1 MKGLLKFIGT
11 LGLLY
16 GVSSGMAARA
26 QETGAREDTTQVR
39 TIPLWGHVKD
49 GFTYAALHGTFVTLM
64 REDSTVVDT
73 MHVQCFN
80 PGTPQEDTYYKFDVP
95 ARWARYII
103 KAEHPDYYPEYVD
116 CTVRY
121 VARNPYVDARY
132 HEMRRRPYASFADRS
147 LGEVVVKATK
157 IRVAYRGDTVVYN
170 ADAFNLSEGAMLNE
184 LVRQLPGAELK
195 PNGEI
200 YVNGRK
206 VDYLTL
212 NGTDFFKGDNR
223 KMLDNLPA
231 FTVQQVKVYDKTTDR
246 SEFLGYDTEKKAYVM
261 DVSLKREYN
270 TGYMANV
277 AAGGGTD
284 SRYAGRAFGLRY
296 SDRSRVTLFG
306 GMNNTNVYNDRPG
319 ENGEWPEESL
329 TNGEFVT
336 RQAGGEFFWQNKAK
350 GIENN
355 LTANAEWSDRDVN
368 RKSATEAYLPQ
379 GNRYTR
385 SSSLQDVDYMGVNA
399 NNWLTW
405 KTKDHLLTVHS
416 YVGYDRTDT
425 HGYARDAAFDADP
438 SAVGGID
445 EVLDSAFL
453 LPSSGSARMR
463 WLNRS
468 STRSLFEEWKYNV
481 GHDMMWDAKLP
492 WGDNLQ
498 LRFTGSLS
506 RTENDRFEHYLLDYA
521 SSRSEADRRNRYDR
535 GRRRNYY
542 YQPSAEYTFNFPN
555 DWHFLTYYIYKQDY
569 RSDSSPRYRLDSL
582 AGWEVGAAR
591 HLGELPSARELSAAL
606 DVPNS
611 YYRHDLSRVHTLGLR
626 TFYSRRTEDK
636 YVWFNFHLP
645 FTQSK
650 EDMRYRREAID
661 AGLQRRVFRVQPDFT
676 YLVYWFGGTRY
687 FRTFM
692 VNADMALGT
701 PDLVNRLS
709 VRDASDPLHVRVG
722 NPYLQNSWRYNFRTG
737 FLHRSPEKK
746 WFTQVNVNAW
756 LGVNDVA
763 QGFSYNSETGVYT
776 YRPQNVDGN
785 RGVNGSL
792 AFQKE
797 GMAEY
802 WNVGA
807 NLNYD
812 FHRSVDLSSV
822 EGMTESV
829 LSKVHNHETKACL
842 STGYQRGSL
851 TLNVG
856 CDATYR
862 HADGSRADFN
872 TVDAFDFRYGLLGEY
887 TMPWKIHLSTRL
899 NMYSRRGYDEA
910 AMNTDYLIWN
920 ASLSRSFL
928 KDRLM
933 VKVEGVDL
941 LRQMR
946 SVYMDVNVQGKTETY
961 YNIVKGYYML
971 TLGWKLTRNP
981 KKRE

>member
-16 GVSSGMAARA
+16 GVSSGMAARV
-26 QETGAREDTTQVR
+26 QETGAREDTAQVR

-49 GFTYAALHGTFVTLM
+49 GFTYTALHGTFVTLM

-80 PGTPQEDTYYKFDVP
+80 SGTPQEDTYYKFDVP
-95 ARWARYII
+95 ARRARYII

-116 CTVRY
+116 CAVRY
-121 VARNPYVDARY
+121 VARNPYVDARH

-350 GIENN
+350 GIENS
-355 LTANAEWSDRDVN
+355 LTANAEWGDRDVN

-425 HGYARDAAFDADP
+425 HGYARDAAFDSDP

-506 RTENDRFEHYLLDYA
+506 RTENDRFEHYLVDYA
-521 SSRSEADRRNRYDR
+521 SSGSEADRRNRYDR

-582 AGWEVGAAR
+582 AGWEVGADR

-797 GMAEY
+797 GMTEY

>member
-16 GVSSGMAARA
+16 GVSSGMAARV
-26 QETGAREDTTQVR
+26 QETGAREDTAQVR

-49 GFTYAALHGTFVTLM
+49 GFTYTALHGTFVTLM

-80 PGTPQEDTYYKFDVP
+80 SGTPQEDTYYKFDVP
-95 ARWARYII
+95 ARRARYII

-116 CTVRY
+116 CAVRY
-121 VARNPYVDARY
+121 VARNPYVDARH

-350 GIENN
+350 GIENS
-355 LTANAEWSDRDVN
+355 LTANAEWGDRDVN

-425 HGYARDAAFDADP
+425 HGYARDAAFDSDP

-506 RTENDRFEHYLLDYA
+506 RTENDRFEHYLVDYA
-521 SSRSEADRRNRYDR
+521 SSGSEADRRNRYDR

-582 AGWEVGAAR
+582 AGWEVGADR

-722 NPYLQNSWRYNFRTG
+722 NPYVQNSWRYNFRTG

>member
-26 QETGAREDTTQVR
+26 QETGAREDTAQVR

-80 PGTPQEDTYYKFDVP
+80 SGTPQEDTYYKFDVP
-95 ARWARYII
+95 ARRARYII

-121 VARNPYVDARY
+121 VARNPYVDARH

-284 SRYAGRAFGLRY
+284 SHYAGRAFGLRY

-336 RQAGGEFFWQNKAK
+336 RQTGGEFFWQNKAK
-350 GIENN
+350 GIENS

-521 SSRSEADRRNRYDR
+521 SSGSGADRRNRYDR

-555 DWHFLTYYIYKQDY
+555 DWHFLTYYNV
-569 RSDSSPRYRLDSL
+569 SS
-582 AGWEVGAAR
+582 
-591 HLGELPSARELSAAL
+591 
-606 DVPNS
+606 
-611 YYRHDLSRVHTLGLR
+611 
-626 TFYSRRTEDK
+626 K
-636 YVWFNFHLP
+636 
-645 FTQSK
+645 
-650 EDMRYRREAID
+650 
-661 AGLQRRVFRVQPDFT
+661 
-676 YLVYWFGGTRY
+676 
-687 FRTFM
+687 
-692 VNADMALGT
+692 
-701 PDLVNRLS
+701 
-709 VRDASDPLHVRVG
+709 
-722 NPYLQNSWRYNFRTG
+722 
-737 FLHRSPEKK
+737 
-746 WFTQVNVNAW
+746 
-756 LGVNDVA
+756 
-763 QGFSYNSETGVYT
+763 
-776 YRPQNVDGN
+776 
-785 RGVNGSL
+785 
-792 AFQKE
+792 
-797 GMAEY
+797 
-802 WNVGA
+802 
-807 NLNYD
+807 
-812 FHRSVDLSSV
+812 
-822 EGMTESV
+822 
-829 LSKVHNHETKACL
+829 
-842 STGYQRGSL
+842 
-851 TLNVG
+851 
-856 CDATYR
+856 
-862 HADGSRADFN
+862 
-872 TVDAFDFRYGLLGEY
+872 
-887 TMPWKIHLSTRL
+887 
-899 NMYSRRGYDEA
+899 
-910 AMNTDYLIWN
+910 
-920 ASLSRSFL
+920 
-928 KDRLM
+928 
-933 VKVEGVDL
+933 
-941 LRQMR
+941 
-946 SVYMDVNVQGKTETY
+946 
-961 YNIVKGYYML
+961 
-971 TLGWKLTRNP
+971 
-981 KKRE
+981 

>member
-26 QETGAREDTTQVR
+26 QETGAREDTAQVR

-80 PGTPQEDTYYKFDVP
+80 SGTPQEDTYYKFDVP
-95 ARWARYII
+95 ARRARYII

-121 VARNPYVDARY
+121 VARNPYVDARH

-157 IRVAYRGDTVVYN
+157 ILVAYRGDTVVYN

-284 SRYAGRAFGLRY
+284 SHYAGRAFGLRY

-336 RQAGGEFFWQNKAK
+336 RQTGVEFFWQNKAK
-350 GIENN
+350 GIENS

-521 SSRSEADRRNRYDR
+521 SSGSGADRRNRYDR
-535 GRRRNYY
+535 VRRRNYY

-582 AGWEVGAAR
+582 AGLEVGAAR

-611 YYRHDLSRVHTLGLR
+611 YFRHDLSRVHTLGLR

-650 EDMRYRREAID
+650 EDMRYRREEID

-722 NPYLQNSWRYNFRTG
+722 NPDLQNSWRYNFRTE

-829 LSKVHNHETKACL
+829 LSKVHNHETKAYL

>member
-16 GVSSGMAARA
+16 GVSSGMAARV
-26 QETGAREDTTQVR
+26 QETGAREDTAQVR

-49 GFTYAALHGTFVTLM
+49 GFTYTALHGTFVTLM

-80 PGTPQEDTYYKFDVP
+80 SGTPQEDTYYKFDVP
-95 ARWARYII
+95 ARRARYII

-116 CTVRY
+116 CAVRY
-121 VARNPYVDARY
+121 VARNPYVDARH

-350 GIENN
+350 GIENS
-355 LTANAEWSDRDVN
+355 LTANAEWGDRDVN

-425 HGYARDAAFDADP
+425 HGYARDAAFDSDP

-468 STRSLFEEWKYNV
+468 STRSLFVEWKYNV

-506 RTENDRFEHYLLDYA
+506 RTENDRFEHYLVDYA
-521 SSRSEADRRNRYDR
+521 SSGSEADRRNRYDR

-582 AGWEVGAAR
+582 AGWEVGADR

>member
-49 GFTYAALHGTFVTLM
+49 GFTYTALHGTFVTLM

-80 PGTPQEDTYYKFDVP
+80 SGTPQEDTYYKFDVP
-95 ARWARYII
+95 ARRARYII

-121 VARNPYVDARY
+121 VARNPYVDARH

-284 SRYAGRAFGLRY
+284 SHYAGRVFGLRY

-336 RQAGGEFFWQNKAK
+336 RQTGGEFFWQNKAK
-350 GIENN
+350 GIENS

-425 HGYARDAAFDADP
+425 RGYTRDAAFDADP

-453 LPSSGSARMR
+453 LPSSGSTRMR

-650 EDMRYRREAID
+650 EDMRYRREEID

>member
-1 MKGLLKFIGT
+1 
-11 LGLLY
+11 
-16 GVSSGMAARA
+16 MAARA
-26 QETGAREDTTQVR
+26 QETGAREDTAQVR

-80 PGTPQEDTYYKFDVP
+80 SGTPQEDTYYKFDVP
-95 ARWARYII
+95 ARRARYII

-121 VARNPYVDARY
+121 VARNPYVDARH

-277 AAGGGTD
+277 AVGGGTD

-296 SDRSRVTLFG
+296 SDHSRVTLFG

-425 HGYARDAAFDADP
+425 RGDDRDAAFDADP

-606 DVPNS
+606 DVPNG

-661 AGLQRRVFRVQPDFT
+661 AGLQRCVFRVQPDFT

-887 TMPWKIHLSTRL
+887 TMPWKIRLSTRL

>member
-1 MKGLLKFIGT
+1 
-11 LGLLY
+11 
-16 GVSSGMAARA
+16 MAARA
-26 QETGAREDTTQVR
+26 QETGAREDTAQVR

-49 GFTYAALHGTFVTLM
+49 GFTYTALHGTFVTLM

-80 PGTPQEDTYYKFDVP
+80 SGTPQEDTYYKFDVP
-95 ARWARYII
+95 ARRARYII

-121 VARNPYVDARY
+121 VARNPYVDARH

-212 NGTDFFKGDNR
+212 NGTDFFKGENR

-277 AAGGGTD
+277 AVGGGTD

-481 GHDMMWDAKLP
+481 GHDMMWDTKLP
-492 WGDNLQ
+492 WGDNLR
-498 LRFTGSLS
+498 LRFNGSLS

-521 SSRSEADRRNRYDR
+521 SSGSGADRRNRYDR

-555 DWHFLTYYIYKQDY
+555 DWHFLTYYIHKQDY

-582 AGWEVGAAR
+582 AGWEVGAVR
-591 HLGELPSARELSAAL
+591 HLGELSAAL

-650 EDMRYRREAID
+650 EDMRYRREEID

-792 AFQKE
+792 A
-797 GMAEY
+797 
-802 WNVGA
+802 
-807 NLNYD
+807 LNYD

>member
-95 ARWARYII
+95 ARRARYII

-116 CTVRY
+116 CAVRY

-453 LPSSGSARMR
+453 LPSSESARMR

-521 SSRSEADRRNRYDR
+521 SSGSEADRRNRYDR

-582 AGWEVGAAR
+582 AGWEVGADR

-692 VNADMALGT
+692 ANADMALGT

>member
-49 GFTYAALHGTFVTLM
+49 GFTYTALHGTFVTLM

-80 PGTPQEDTYYKFDVP
+80 SGTPQEDTYYKFDVP
-95 ARWARYII
+95 ARRARYII

-277 AAGGGTD
+277 AVGGGTD

-425 HGYARDAAFDADP
+425 RGYARDAAFDADP

-692 VNADMALGT
+692 VNADMALAT

-722 NPYLQNSWRYNFRTG
+722 NPYLQNSWRYNFRTE

-807 NLNYD
+807 QLNYD

-829 LSKVHNHETKACL
+829 LSKVHNHETKAYL
-842 STGYQRGSL
+842 ATGYQRGSL

>member
-1 MKGLLKFIGT
+1 
-11 LGLLY
+11 
-16 GVSSGMAARA
+16 MAARA
-26 QETGAREDTTQVR
+26 QETGAREDTAQVR
-39 TIPLWGHVKD
+39 TIPIWGHVKD

-80 PGTPQEDTYYKFDVP
+80 SGTPQEDTYYKFDVP
-95 ARWARYII
+95 ARRARYII

-121 VARNPYVDARY
+121 VARNPYVDARH

-425 HGYARDAAFDADP
+425 HGYARDAAFDTDP

-492 WGDNLQ
+492 WGDNLR

-521 SSRSEADRRNRYDR
+521 SSGSEADRRNRYDR

-626 TFYSRRTEDK
+626 TFYARRTEDK

-692 VNADMALGT
+692 VNADMALAT

-722 NPYLQNSWRYNFRTG
+722 NPDLQNSWRYNFRTE

-807 NLNYD
+807 QLNYD

-829 LSKVHNHETKACL
+829 LSKVHNHETKAYL
-842 STGYQRGSL
+842 ATGYQRGSL

-887 TMPWKIHLSTRL
+887 TMPWKINLSTRL

-910 AMNTDYLIWN
+910 AMNTDYLILN

>member
-49 GFTYAALHGTFVTLM
+49 GFTYTALHGTFVTLM

-95 ARWARYII
+95 ARRARYII

-116 CTVRY
+116 CAVRY
-121 VARNPYVDARY
+121 VARNPYVDARH

-350 GIENN
+350 GIENS

-368 RKSATEAYLPQ
+368 QKSATEAYLPQ

-453 LPSSGSARMR
+453 LLSSGSARMH

-521 SSRSEADRRNRYDR
+521 SSGSEADRRNRYDR

-582 AGWEVGAAR
+582 AGWEVGADR

-650 EDMRYRREAID
+650 EDMRYRREEID

-722 NPYLQNSWRYNFRTG
+722 NPDLQNSWRYNFRTE

-887 TMPWKIHLSTRL
+887 TMSWKIRLSTRL

>member
-1 MKGLLKFIGT
+1 MEGLLKAIWVWGLL
-11 LGLLY
+11 LGL
-16 GVSSGMAARA
+16 SSGAVAQAR
-26 QETGAREDTTQVR
+26 QEVAKEDTVKSR
-39 TIPLWGHVKD
+39 AIALWGHVKE

-73 MHVQCFN
+73 MHVQCLD
-80 PGTPQEDTYYKFDVP
+80 PGTPQEDTYYRFNVP
-95 ARWARYII
+95 PRRARYII

-121 VARNPYVDARY
+121 VARNSYVDARH
-132 HEMRRRPYASFADRS
+132 HEMRRRQRSSFADRS

-223 KMLDNLPA
+223 KMIDNLPA

-270 TGYMANV
+270 TGCMANV

-306 GMNNTNVYNDRPG
+306 GMNNTNARYDRPG

-336 RQAGGEFFWQNKAK
+336 RQAGGEFFWQNKAR
-350 GIENN
+350 GIEDK
-355 LTANAEWSDRDVN
+355 LTANAEWSDQFVN
-368 RKSATEAYLPQ
+368 QKSATEAYLPQ

-416 YVGYDRTDT
+416 YVGYDRTDMRG
-425 HGYARDAAFDADP
+425 HARDAAFDADP

-445 EVLDSAFL
+445 EVLDSVFL

-498 LRFTGSLS
+498 LRFTGSFS

-521 SSRSEADRRNRYDR
+521 SSGSEADRRNRYDR
-535 GRRRNYY
+535 RRRRNYY
-542 YQPSAEYTFNFPN
+542 YRPSAEYTFNFPN

-636 YVWFNFHLP
+636 YIWFNFHLP

-650 EDMRYRREAID
+650 EDMRYRREEID

-709 VRDASDPLHVRVG
+709 VRDASNPLHVRVG

-785 RGVNGSL
+785 RGINGSL

-829 LSKVHNHETKACL
+829 LSKVHNHETKAYL

>member
-64 REDSTVVDT
+64 REDSTMVDT

-80 PGTPQEDTYYKFDVP
+80 SGTPQEDTYYKFDVP
-95 ARWARYII
+95 AQRARYII

-132 HEMRRRPYASFADRS
+132 HEMRRRPYTSFADRS

-582 AGWEVGAAR
+582 AGWEVGAAW

-661 AGLQRRVFRVQPDFT
+661 TGLQRRVFRVQPDFT

>member
-1 MKGLLKFIGT
+1 
-11 LGLLY
+11 
-16 GVSSGMAARA
+16 MAARA

-49 GFTYAALHGTFVTLM
+49 GFTYTALHGTFVTLM

-95 ARWARYII
+95 ARRARYLI

-116 CTVRY
+116 CAVRY
-121 VARNPYVDARY
+121 VARNPYVDVRH
-132 HEMRRRPYASFADRS
+132 HEMRRRPYAWFADRS

-212 NGTDFFKGDNR
+212 NGTDFFKGENR

-277 AAGGGTD
+277 AVGGGTD

-405 KTKDHLLTVHS
+405 KAKDHLLTVHS

-453 LPSSGSARMR
+453 LLSSGSARMH

-492 WGDNLQ
+492 WGDNLR

-521 SSRSEADRRNRYDR
+521 SSGSEADRRNRYDR

-542 YQPSAEYTFNFPN
+542 YQPSAEYTFNLPN

-692 VNADMALGT
+692 VNADMALAT

-722 NPYLQNSWRYNFRTG
+722 NPDLQNSWRYNFRTE

-807 NLNYD
+807 QLNYD

-829 LSKVHNHETKACL
+829 LSKVHNHETKAYL
-842 STGYQRGSL
+842 ATGYQRGSL

-946 SVYMDVNVQGKTETY
+946 SVYMDLNVQGKTETY

>member
-1 MKGLLKFIGT
+1 
-11 LGLLY
+11 
-16 GVSSGMAARA
+16 MAARV
-26 QETGAREDTTQVR
+26 QETGAREDTAQVR

-49 GFTYAALHGTFVTLM
+49 GFTYTALHGTFVTLM

-80 PGTPQEDTYYKFDVP
+80 SGTPQEDTYYKFDVP

-829 LSKVHNHETKACL
+829 LSKVHNHETKAYL

>member
-49 GFTYAALHGTFVTLM
+49 GFTYTALHGTFVTLM

-80 PGTPQEDTYYKFDVP
+80 SGTPQEDTYYKFDVP
-95 ARWARYII
+95 ARRARYII

-116 CTVRY
+116 CAVRY
-121 VARNPYVDARY
+121 VARNPYVDARH

-277 AAGGGTD
+277 TAGGGTD

-355 LTANAEWSDRDVN
+355 LTANAEWSDRGVN

-385 SSSLQDVDYMGVNA
+385 SSFLQDVDYMGVNA

-425 HGYARDAAFDADP
+425 RGYARDAAFDADP

-506 RTENDRFEHYLLDYA
+506 RTENDRFEHYLVDYA
-521 SSRSEADRRNRYDR
+521 SSGSEADRRNRYDR

-582 AGWEVGAAR
+582 AGWEVGADR

-722 NPYLQNSWRYNFRTG
+722 NPYLQNSWRYNFRTE

-829 LSKVHNHETKACL
+829 LSKVHNHETKAYL

>member
-80 PGTPQEDTYYKFDVP
+80 SGTPQEDTYYKFDVP
-95 ARWARYII
+95 ARRARYII

-116 CTVRY
+116 CAVRY
-121 VARNPYVDARY
+121 VARNPYVDARH

-223 KMLDNLPA
+223 KMLDNLPV

-336 RQAGGEFFWQNKAK
+336 RQTGGEFFWQNKAK
-350 GIENN
+350 GIENS

-425 HGYARDAAFDADP
+425 HGYARDAAFDTDP

-521 SSRSEADRRNRYDR
+521 SSGSEADRRNRYDR

-555 DWHFLTYYIYKQDY
+555 DWHFLTYYI
-569 RSDSSPRYRLDSL
+569 
-582 AGWEVGAAR
+582 
-591 HLGELPSARELSAAL
+591 
-606 DVPNS
+606 
-611 YYRHDLSRVHTLGLR
+611 LSRIIVPTPRHAIVWTVWPVGRWERLGIWANCLPHANCPQRWTCR
-626 TFYSRRTEDK
+626 TVT
-636 YVWFNFHLP
+636 
-645 FTQSK
+645 T
-650 EDMRYRREAID
+650 
-661 AGLQRRVFRVQPDFT
+661 
-676 YLVYWFGGTRY
+676 
-687 FRTFM
+687 
-692 VNADMALGT
+692 
-701 PDLVNRLS
+701 
-709 VRDASDPLHVRVG
+709 
-722 NPYLQNSWRYNFRTG
+722 
-737 FLHRSPEKK
+737 
-746 WFTQVNVNAW
+746 
-756 LGVNDVA
+756 
-763 QGFSYNSETGVYT
+763 
-776 YRPQNVDGN
+776 
-785 RGVNGSL
+785 
-792 AFQKE
+792 
-797 GMAEY
+797 
-802 WNVGA
+802 
-807 NLNYD
+807 
-812 FHRSVDLSSV
+812 
-822 EGMTESV
+822 GMTF
-829 LSKVHNHETKACL
+829 L
-842 STGYQRGSL
+842 
-851 TLNVG
+851 G
-856 CDATYR
+856 CI
-862 HADGSRADFN
+862 
-872 TVDAFDFRYGLLGEY
+872 L
-887 TMPWKIHLSTRL
+887 
-899 NMYSRRGYDEA
+899 
-910 AMNTDYLIWN
+910 
-920 ASLSRSFL
+920 
-928 KDRLM
+928 
-933 VKVEGVDL
+933 
-941 LRQMR
+941 
-946 SVYMDVNVQGKTETY
+946 
-961 YNIVKGYYML
+961 
-971 TLGWKLTRNP
+971 
-981 KKRE
+981 

>member
-26 QETGAREDTTQVR
+26 QETGAREDTAQVR

-80 PGTPQEDTYYKFDVP
+80 SGTPQEDTYYKFDVP
-95 ARWARYII
+95 ARRARYII

-121 VARNPYVDARY
+121 VARNPYVDARH

-277 AAGGGTD
+277 AVGGGTD

-425 HGYARDAAFDADP
+425 RGDDRDAAFDADP

-606 DVPNS
+606 DVPNG

-661 AGLQRRVFRVQPDFT
+661 AGLQRCVFRVQPDFT

-887 TMPWKIHLSTRL
+887 TMPWKIRLSTRL

>member
-1 MKGLLKFIGT
+1 
-11 LGLLY
+11 
-16 GVSSGMAARA
+16 MAARV
-26 QETGAREDTTQVR
+26 QETGAREDTAQVR

-49 GFTYAALHGTFVTLM
+49 GFTYTALHGTFVTLM

-80 PGTPQEDTYYKFDVP
+80 SGTPQEDTYYKFDVP
-95 ARWARYII
+95 ARRARYII

-116 CTVRY
+116 CAVRY
-121 VARNPYVDARY
+121 VARNPYVDARH

-350 GIENN
+350 GIENS
-355 LTANAEWSDRDVN
+355 LTANAEWGDRDVN

-425 HGYARDAAFDADP
+425 HGYARDAAFDSDP

-506 RTENDRFEHYLLDYA
+506 RTENDRFEHYLVDYA
-521 SSRSEADRRNRYDR
+521 SSGSEADRRNRYDR

-582 AGWEVGAAR
+582 AGWEVGADR

>member
-16 GVSSGMAARA
+16 GVSSGMVARA
-26 QETGAREDTTQVR
+26 QETGAREDTAQVR

-80 PGTPQEDTYYKFDVP
+80 SGTPQEDTYYKFDVP
-95 ARWARYII
+95 ARRARYII

-116 CTVRY
+116 CVVRY
-121 VARNPYVDARY
+121 VARNPYVDARH

-170 ADAFNLSEGAMLNE
+170 ADAFNLSKGAMLNE

-195 PNGEI
+195 LNGEI
-200 YVNGRK
+200 CVNGRK

-231 FTVQQVKVYDKTTDR
+231 FTVQQVKVYDKTTDH

-277 AAGGGTD
+277 AVGGGTD

-425 HGYARDAAFDADP
+425 RGDDRDAAFDADP

-582 AGWEVGAAR
+582 AGWEVGAVR

-650 EDMRYRREAID
+650 EDMRYRREEID

-692 VNADMALGT
+692 VNADMALAT

-722 NPYLQNSWRYNFRTG
+722 NPYLQNSWRYNFRTE

-829 LSKVHNHETKACL
+829 LSKVHNHETKAYL

-887 TMPWKIHLSTRL
+887 TMPWKIRLSTRL

>member
-1 MKGLLKFIGT
+1 
-11 LGLLY
+11 
-16 GVSSGMAARA
+16 MAARA

-49 GFTYAALHGTFVTLM
+49 GFTYTALHGTFVTLM

-80 PGTPQEDTYYKFDVP
+80 SGTPQEDTYYKFDVP
-95 ARWARYII
+95 ARRARYII

-425 HGYARDAAFDADP
+425 RGYARDAAFDADP

-692 VNADMALGT
+692 VNADMALAT

-722 NPYLQNSWRYNFRTG
+722 NPYLQNSWRYNFRTE

-807 NLNYD
+807 QLNYD

-829 LSKVHNHETKACL
+829 LSKVHNHETKAYL
-842 STGYQRGSL
+842 ATGYQRGSL

-887 TMPWKIHLSTRL
+887 TMPWKIRLSTRL

>member
-26 QETGAREDTTQVR
+26 QETGAREDTAQVR

-80 PGTPQEDTYYKFDVP
+80 SGTPQEDTYYKFDVP
-95 ARWARYII
+95 ARRARYII

-121 VARNPYVDARY
+121 VARNPYVDARH

-277 AAGGGTD
+277 AVGGGTD

-296 SDRSRVTLFG
+296 SDHSRVTLFG

-425 HGYARDAAFDADP
+425 RGDDRDAAFDADP

-606 DVPNS
+606 DVPNG

-661 AGLQRRVFRVQPDFT
+661 AGLQRCVFRVQPDFT

-887 TMPWKIHLSTRL
+887 TMPWKIRLSTRL